1 MSTWNLSVRDS
12 RCTGTH
18 AQSRWLSYQQLQ
30 PRPRD
35 HKPETSTLWTVP
47 GNVCDPALNFTARA
61 REKTRVPSQ
70 AALRQSIRL
79 NYSKLFKSREALLR
93 NLTFRCNW
101 PTSNIGGKIK
111 PVQPLN
117 IQHATLKTAPHAAE
131 DAPANPAPRRAPKAS
146 ASRRVEQVS
155 AAGHGRRRL
164 GTFPGGRAPASGRS
178 EPAAVPSDGSED
190 PATQWNRGDTRAP
203 ESEGPAWAPPTAT
216 LRTAPSPP
224 RVPTDAP
231 EGESGAGG
239 DRGAG
244 KRLGSPP
251 PRLPA
256 RPPGLGPGPDRVQ
269 LS

>member
-79 NYSKLFKSREALLR
+79 NYSKLFESREALLR

-101 PTSNIGGKIK
+101 PTSNIGGEIK
-111 PVQPLN
+111 PVKHLN
-117 IQHATLKTAPHAAE
+117 IQHGNSQNSPTRCRGRARE
-131 DAPANPAPRRAPKAS
+131 PRSSPSTEGLGVQAGRASVGGWTREA
-146 ASRRVEQVS
+146 
-155 AAGHGRRRL
+155 AAGHVSGGQGPSEWPQRTSSCALGRQR
-164 GTFPGGRAPASGRS
+164 
-178 EPAAVPSDGSED
+178 
-190 PATQWNRGDTRAP
+190 
-203 ESEGPAWAPPTAT
+203 
-216 LRTAPSPP
+216 
-224 RVPTDAP
+224 
-231 EGESGAGG
+231 
-239 DRGAG
+239 
-244 KRLGSPP
+244 
-251 PRLPA
+251 
-256 RPPGLGPGPDRVQ
+256 GPGHAVEPG
-269 LS
+269 